1 MAQIELRLSS
11 KVQKDTGRS
20 EVLIRLFQGNKIN
33 LRGKTGIFILPSY
46 FEYYIDRD
54 STKNTCGIIVP
65 QKTETITKAD
75 AIKKKYIIFDRGEI
89 IVRNRIETDDSKYH
103 NEMRNKIDK
112 LKEAIIES
120 FNAVDK
126 EMVSSNWLVIVID
139 KYNHPEK
146 YLSKAERVKKKS
158 FFALFEE
165 YIQKQQHAFDQI
177 KGYHVL
183 MRILCRY
190 EEYRRIMD
198 KKKGFKLD
206 IDTLDKETIEDFR
219 DYIRDEK
226 SLADEYPTI
235 FEGLLS
241 KYPLE
246 INIKARSPKL
256 VERGTNTV
264 IKLMKKFKTFF
275 NWLNKQGITNNH
287 PFDGITIGTETYGT
301 PIYITLEERNQIA
314 DYDLSNTP
322 ELAIQRDIFI
332 FQSLIGCR
340 VGDLLKMTKSNIV
353 GDAIEFI
360 AHKTKDERP
369 VTLHV
374 PLNDRAKVI
383 IDKYKDCG
391 DKLLPFITDQ
401 KYNVAIKKVFTA
413 CGITRTVTI
422 LNPTTGEYEQK
433 PINEVASS
441 HMARRTFVG
450 NLYKQVK
457 DPNLVGALS
466 GHVPGSKAFTRYR
479 DIDNDIKRELVD
491 LIK

>member
-1 MAQIELRLSS
+1 MATIQKSLSTKQDGRGYSQILFRVSISKNKKLRL
-11 KVQKDTGRS
+11 
-20 EVLIRLFQGNKIN
+20 
-33 LRGKTGIFILPSY
+33 KTNIFIPAKRWDEDKERINSAKAIGV
-46 FEYYIDRD
+46 E
-54 STKNTCGIIVP
+54 KNEL
-65 QKTETITKAD
+65 TEK
-75 AIKKKYIIFDRGEI
+75 
-89 IVRNRIETDDSKYH
+89 ETS
-103 NEMRNKIDK
+103 
-112 LKEAIIES
+112 LKEIE
-120 FNAVDK
+120 AKVLKLCEICPVDVLDK
-126 EMVSSNWLVIVID
+126 EWIEKILSICKDVDVSKLTNSLID
-139 KYNHPEK
+139 NLIEQERHPEK
-146 YLSKAERVKKKS
+146 LIKPS
-158 FFALFEE
+158 FFTLFEE

-177 KGYHVL
+177 KGHHVL

-190 EEYRRIMD
+190 EEYRNFTD

-206 IDTLDKETIEDFR
+206 IDTIDKETIEDFR
-219 DYIRDEK
+219 DYISDEK

-235 FEGLLS
+235 FEELLS

-287 PFDGITIGTETYGT
+287 PFDGITVGTETYGT

-314 DYDLSNTP
+314 DYDLSNAP

-353 GDAIEFI
+353 GDAIEYI

-374 PLNDRAKVI
+374 PLNDRAKAI

-413 CGITRTVTI
+413 CGITRIVTV

-433 PINEVASS
+433 TINKVASS

-479 DIDNDIKRELVD
+479 DIDNQIKQELVN
-491 LIK
+491 LIN

>member
-1 MAQIELRLSS
+1 MATTENRLSS
-11 KVQKDTGRS
+11 IISDDGKSQIIVKLTINPHARPCFKSGVFIKPEYYKPISENGHGHKMGIIPPKDTIKQHLDYIETNNAKTKLDNYIS
-20 EVLIRLFQGNKIN
+20 RLLKICQVAEAKKLELSKDYIDKA
-33 LRGKTGIFILPSY
+33 LRVTTNTPIDDITFNGIFTSI
-46 FEYYIDRD
+46 E
-54 STKNTCGIIVP
+54 K
-65 QKTETITKAD
+65 QKVKEKQ
-75 AIKKKYIIFDRGEI
+75 
-89 IVRNRIETDDSKYH
+89 IEK
-103 NEMRNKIDK
+103 
-112 LKEAIIES
+112 
-120 FNAVDK
+120 
-126 EMVSSNWLVIVID
+126 
-139 KYNHPEK
+139 P
-146 YLSKAERVKKKS
+146 S
-158 FFALFEE
+158 FFVLFEE

-177 KGYHVL
+177 KGHHVL

-190 EEYRRIMD
+190 EEYRRFID
-198 KKKGFKLD
+198 KNKNFKLD
-206 IDTLDKETIEDFR
+206 TETINKETIEDFR
-219 DYIRDEK
+219 DYISDEK
-226 SLADEYPTI
+226 SLSDEYPI
-235 FEGLLS
+235 LFEKLLS

-246 INIKARSPKL
+246 INIKVRSPKL

-287 PFDGITIGTETYGT
+287 PFDDITIGTETYGT

-314 DYDLSNTP
+314 DYDLSNAP

-353 GDAIEFI
+353 GDAIEYI

-374 PLNDRAKVI
+374 PLNDRAIAIV
-383 IDKYKDCG
+383 DKYKDCG
-391 DKLLPFITDQ
+391 NKLLPFITDQ

-413 CGITRTVTI
+413 CGITRIVTV

-479 DIDNDIKRELVD
+479 DIDNDMKKELVN